1 MFQEKYLCHF
11 CRIGQELKYL
21 LINQSFKMRMK
32 FYYLLLTTHSSLY
45 LQKRKE
51 KRLWR
56 IQYHFLR
63 TEKLL
68 I

>member
-32 FYYLLLTTHSSLY
+32 FYYLLLTITALFIY
-45 LQKRKE
+45 KKERRKGYGE
-51 KRLWR
+51 SN
-56 IQYHFLR
+56 I
-63 TEKLL
+63 
-68 I
+68 IS